1 MTLRPTNPLTRGPAA
16 TLLTLVA
23 VLGLAYDAKAHLHL
37 APVYDAVGS
46 SITQGALFRLEAA
59 AAIVVAVA
67 VLLVDDRRVWAV
79 AGLVG
84 LLGVVAVVLYRYVQ
98 VPAIGPLPSMYEPV
112 WFGEKTTSAY
122 AEGLVAIAAL
132 VREVLRG
139 RTRSAT

>member
-1 MTLRPTNPLTRGPAA
+1 VTLRPTNPLTRGPVA
-16 TLLTLVA
+16 TLLSLVA

-67 VLLVDDRRVWAV
+67 LVLVDDRRVWAV